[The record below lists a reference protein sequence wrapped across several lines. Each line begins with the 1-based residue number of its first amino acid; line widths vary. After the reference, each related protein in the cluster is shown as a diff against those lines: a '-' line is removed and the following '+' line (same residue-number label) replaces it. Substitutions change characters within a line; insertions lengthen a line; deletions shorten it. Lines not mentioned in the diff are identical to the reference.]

1 MKSSKKDVRI
11 GDIWEIELNKG
22 EGALVQI
29 TEFIKEEYGGIK
41 AVIVETS
48 ASYIDAGDILA
59 IMKMEGRQSW
69 WMPENCLLKL
79 VERRSKKV
87 YNRPTKCRQ
96 E

>member
-1 MKSSKKDVRI
+1 MKSRKNDVRV
-11 GDIWEIELNKG
+11 GDIWEIEFNKG
-22 EGALVQI
+22 KGALVQI
-29 TEFIKEEYGGIK
+29 TELIKEEYGGIK

-48 ASYIDAGDILA
+48 APYADAGDILA

-69 WMPENCLLKL
+69 WMPENCLVKL